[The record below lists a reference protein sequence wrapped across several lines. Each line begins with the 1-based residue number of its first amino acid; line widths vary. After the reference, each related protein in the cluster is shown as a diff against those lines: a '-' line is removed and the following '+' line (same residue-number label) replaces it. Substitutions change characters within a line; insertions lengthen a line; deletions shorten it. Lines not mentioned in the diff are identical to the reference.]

1 MLTKEICPRCQGNG
15 FIKVKESIENPID
28 IVQQCTMCNSQ
39 GELMIDEQ
47 RFKSIFD
54 KEREAYRYRDKLS
67 VEHVKKLENTIEQ
80 LMRDKAALQDQLDKY
95 IDKQMEQR

>member
-1 MLTKEICPRCQGNG
+1 
-15 FIKVKESIENPID
+15 
-28 IVQQCTMCNSQ
+28 MCNSQ